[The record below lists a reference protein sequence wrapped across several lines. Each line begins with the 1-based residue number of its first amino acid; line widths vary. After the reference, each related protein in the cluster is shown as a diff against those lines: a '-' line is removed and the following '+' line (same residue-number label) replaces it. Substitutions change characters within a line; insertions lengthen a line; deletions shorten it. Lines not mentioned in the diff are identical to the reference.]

1 MNIYGLAPRR
11 FARIALL
18 LTAGTLSL
26 AGCSPEVGAAATAG
40 NRTSFSAVINGK
52 PINGDR
58 ITALG
63 TNSASITPD
72 GSGIHEVIFSLAP
85 TSSDEAAISE
95 LSLRFNFPVK
105 PGTYQ
110 LTGTDTAACNNCDVM
125 LSQEVRPFAQYTPQH
140 LVVSITSLTADR
152 IVGTFS
158 GTLEFSFQTPD
169 SVRKLAPPIIRVEN
183 GQFDI
188 PIVRQ

>member
-1 MNIYGLAPRR
+1 MT
-11 FARIALL
+11 FARIALR
-18 LTAGTLSL
+18 LTAGSL
-26 AGCSPEVGAAATAG
+26 LLEGCSPGVSAAVAGG

-52 PINGDR
+52 SIKGDR
-58 ITALG
+58 VTALG

-72 GSGIHEVIFSLAP
+72 GSEIHEVIFLLAP
-85 TSSDEAAISE
+85 TSSDETAKSE

-110 LTGTDTAACNNCDVM
+110 LTGTDMAACNNCSVV
-125 LSQEVRPFAQYTPQH
+125 LSQNVSPFAQYTPQR

-152 IVGTFS
+152 LIGTFS

-169 SVRKLAPPIIRVEN
+169 PVRKLAPPIIRVEN

>member
-1 MNIYGLAPRR
+1 MAGFTVGFGSLTELTLPWRLTMT

-18 LTAGTLSL
+18 VTVGTLL
-26 AGCSPEVGAAATAG
+26 LEGCSPGVGAADAAG

-52 PINGDR
+52 PIKGDR
-58 ITALG
+58 VMALG
-63 TNSASITPD
+63 TNSAGITPD
-72 GSGIHEVIFSLAP
+72 GSE
-85 TSSDEAAISE
+85 
-95 LSLRFNFPVK
+95 
-105 PGTYQ
+105 
-110 LTGTDTAACNNCDVM
+110 
-125 LSQEVRPFAQYTPQH
+125 YTPRH

-152 IVGTFS
+152 IIGTFS

-169 SVRKLAPPIIRVEN
+169 PVRKLAPPVIRVEN

>member
-1 MNIYGLAPRR
+1 MNMYGLSPRT
-11 FARIALL
+11 FARIALPFI
-18 LTAGTLSL
+18 AGTLL
-26 AGCSPEVGAAATAG
+26 LEGCSPGVGAAAAAG

-52 PINGDR
+52 PIKGDR
-58 ITALG
+58 VMMLG

-72 GSGIHEVIFSLAP
+72 GSEVHEVIFSLAP
-85 TSSDEAAISE
+85 TSSDEAANPE

-110 LTGTDTAACNNCDVM
+110 LTGTDMAFCNNCGVV
-125 LSQEVRPFAQYTPQH
+125 LSQNVSPFAQYTPQRMA
-140 LVVSITSLTADR
+140 VSITSLTDDR
-152 IVGTFS
+152 IIGTFS

-169 SVRKLAPPIIRVEN
+169 TVRKLAPPLMRVEN

>member
-1 MNIYGLAPRR
+1 MT

-18 LTAGTLSL
+18 LTAGTLL
-26 AGCSPEVGAAATAG
+26 LEGCSPGVGAAAAMG
-40 NRTSFSAVINGK
+40 IRTSFSAVINGK
-52 PINGDR
+52 PIKGDR
-58 ITALG
+58 VTALG
-63 TNSASITPD
+63 TNSARITPD
-72 GSGIHEVIFSLAP
+72 GSEIREVIFSLAP
-85 TSSDEAAISE
+85 TSSDEAANSE

-110 LTGTDTAACNNCDVM
+110 LTGTDMAACNNCSVV
-125 LSQEVRPFAQYTPQH
+125 LEQNVSPFAQYTPQH

-152 IVGTFS
+152 LTGTFS

-169 SVRKLAPPIIRVEN
+169 PVRKLAPPIMRVEN

-188 PIVRQ
+188 PIRRQ